1 MSMAEA
7 SFGNVKRSADEAQL
21 ADHAHRLSRFPTG
34 WRAVYI
40 HLSNLRAQNRQEH
53 HQRMAAASF
62 EQLIRRFDG
71 RLFRLENADFV
82 FACKGA
88 EVSDIEA
95 VVDKLRALF
104 SEDPVALSGDT
115 GGARFTTWFDIGSPP
130 ERDAFK
136 QLADELYA
144 RSEERRE
151 RERLGRGEDGQS
163 VGIARPQETTG
174 PLTPELLGRL
184 EEALGRMD
192 IRGLIRRQP
201 ICAVIPGNE
210 PKLVFNEL
218 FIAMAEL
225 KRQLMPGVDLFA
237 DSSLFQRLT
246 QSLDK
251 RVLAALPDMKSD
263 LERAFSL
270 NVNVSTLLSPEF
282 LAFDMQLRAATKKAV
297 VFELQTADIFSDMG
311 AYMFAREFIH
321 DRGYRFCVDGL
332 THLTFPLVN
341 REDLG
346 VDLKK
351 MYWAPDLSDEGQ
363 DARCEKIRKSVAQ
376 AGAARVIL
384 CRVDDEDAV
393 AFGQSLGISLFQG
406 RYIDQLLSSQKG
418 QTTVA

>member
-7 SFGNVKRSADEAQL
+7 NFGGVKRSADEAQL

-40 HLSNLRAQNRQEH
+40 HLSNLRAQNRQDH

-88 EVSDIEA
+88 EVTDIEA
-95 VVDKLRALF
+95 VIEKLRALF
-104 SEDPVALSGDT
+104 SEDPVAMSGDE
-115 GGARFTTWFDIGSPP
+115 GGTRFTTWFDIGNPP

-136 QLADELYA
+136 QMADELYA

-151 RERLGRGEDGQS
+151 RERLGRPDDAPS
-163 VGIARPQETTG
+163 IGIARPQETTG

-225 KRQLMPGVDLFA
+225 KRQIMPGVDLFA
-237 DSSLFQRLT
+237 DRSLFQRLT

-363 DARCEKIRKSVAQ
+363 DARREKIRQSVAQ

-384 CRVDDEDAV
+384 CRVDDEIAV
-393 AFGQSLGISLFQG
+393 EFGQSLGISLFQG
-406 RYIDQLLSSQKG
+406 RYIDKLLNEQKG
-418 QTTVA
+418 QATVA